1 MGYLRFTEVRRRVG
15 LSRSTI
21 WRLERQGLF
30 VKRRRL
36 SANAVGWPE
45 DEIEAWLRAR
55 LGVGGER
62 SLEPQVESS
71 RPLLAWL
78 RQKRR
83 KVGTEAEARALPR
96 LTGPAGRRRQP

>member
-1 MGYLRFTEVRRRVG
+1 MGYLRFSEVRRRVG

-21 WRLERQGLF
+21 WRLERRGLF

-55 LGVGGER
+55 RGVSEDR
-62 SLEPQVESS
+62 SIETES
-71 RPLLAWL
+71 
-78 RQKRR
+78 
-83 KVGTEAEARALPR
+83 
-96 LTGPAGRRRQP
+96 TGPPTLLDWLQGMTSRSVAGEGRKPASHRPGR

>member
-1 MGYLRFTEVRRRVG
+1 MGYLRFSEVRRRVG

-21 WRLERQGLF
+21 WRLEQSGLF

-55 LGVGGER
+55 RGVSEDRSIETATGSPSLLDWLQGMASPGAAGEGKKPATHR
-62 SLEPQVESS
+62 S
-71 RPLLAWL
+71 
-78 RQKRR
+78 
-83 KVGTEAEARALPR
+83 
-96 LTGPAGRRRQP
+96 GR

>member
-1 MGYLRFTEVRRRVG
+1 MGYLRFSEVRRRVG

-21 WRLERQGLF
+21 WRLERRGLF

-55 LGVGGER
+55 RGVSEDR
-62 SLEPQVESS
+62 SIETESAGSPSLLDWLQGMAS
-71 RPLLAWL
+71 R
-78 RQKRR
+78 
-83 KVGTEAEARALPR
+83 
-96 LTGPAGRRRQP
+96 GPAGEGKKPATHRPGR